1 MCSTRSCLPLH
12 SCRVPRGHYVGN
24 SSARRSEII
33 RESARENSASDI
45 SSLLGF
51 LRAINRRY
59 QSTTWPSAP
68 GAISASPCAAPP
80 ICMPGPTPPAIW
92 CGAPTTVCNSLSST
106 APLPHQTPC
115 CCASQAALT
124 SRSRCSST
132 VLPPRHPRS
141 PRRCAPLSAAPAS
154 RSPGPPCVNACA
166 STTPVS
172 VSPSKLSNSAASS
185 SAAPTAGTCQ
195 PDPHRR
201 LPTRSH
207 PATVPLFH
215 RSAPGTH
222 SERNDHLPH
231 SAPSIV
237 QLTSAGGAQR
247 NTTCAAAAATA
258 ASSASPR
265 P

>member
-1 MCSTRSCLPLH
+1 MSGIPALRELRSQ
-12 SCRVPRGHYVGN
+12 
-24 SSARRSEII
+24 
-33 RESARENSASDI
+33 
-45 SSLLGF
+45 
-51 LRAINRRY
+51 RAILRPPDRAIPIY
-59 QSTTWPSAP
+59 QIA
-68 GAISASPCAAPP
+68 GANIRSRTRPPAAAP
-80 ICMPGPTPPAIW
+80 
-92 CGAPTTVCNSLSST
+92 LR
-106 APLPHQTPC
+106 
-115 CCASQAALT
+115 AALT

-154 RSPGPPCVNACA
+154 RSPAPPCVNACA

-247 NTTCAAAAATA
+247 NSQGVSALRHLIPACVASDCRRRRDRRQAHSQRANGLPHARCREPGPGAVLRPRSARHHPNTKPPCRIWPECPRLFGRTA
-258 ASSASPR
+258 GAP
-265 P
+265 